1 MRNEPEDDDA
11 RIMAT
16 LLKLGDRDHAHEPL
30 KTTRA
35 KGKHNPRTL
44 KGRAALENASV
55 APDGRVKRRASGRTA
70 QLNVTIQEP
79 LKARLVAASRQHDR
93 MIVEIVEDALHA
105 ALLKLERGGQ

>member
-1 MRNEPEDDDA
+1 MTHDIEDDDA

-16 LLKLGDRDHAHEPL
+16 LMKLGDREQVHTPL

-35 KGKHNPRTL
+35 RGKHNPRTL

-70 QLNVTIQEP
+70 QLNVTIEEP
-79 LKARLVAASRQHDR
+79 LKARLVAASRESGR
-93 MIVEIVEDALHA
+93 MIVELVEEALHA
-105 ALLKLERGGQ
+105 ALTKLESRS